1 MVASFK
7 GYYEIVR
14 ILLEKKADVNKTN
27 AQGIEYLIQ
36 VKRQFYSVFQDQK
49 NIGTNMRIKRFA

>member
-14 ILLEKKADVNKTN
+14 ILLERRADVNKTN
-27 AQGIEYLIQ
+27 LQGIYVI
-36 VKRQFYSVFQDQK
+36 
-49 NIGTNMRIKRFA
+49 T

>member
-36 VKRQFYSVFQDQK
+36 VKRQFYSVFQD
-49 NIGTNMRIKRFA
+49 